1 MSEGGAHAPGAGD
14 DDRLV
19 RQVRLLTQ
27 PRDRALRQVAAGFCS
42 PGPRF
47 PAGGDGGLEQAVEA
61 RIPLSPR
68 PGPAQRL
75 ADLVQ
80 HLILPDDDAL
90 QPTCHAQQMGHSE
103 FAGPCTTRL
112 VTRNRSYAVKLPATT
127 RAQR

>member
-27 PRDRALRQVAAGFCS
+27 PCDRALRQVAAGFCP
-42 PGPRF
+42 PGPGF

-80 HLILPDDDAL
+80 HLILPTMTL
-90 QPTCHAQQMGHSE
+90 SSPHATPSRWAT
-103 FAGPCTTRL
+103 AGSPDSARTD
-112 VTRNRSYAVKLPATT
+112 S
-127 RAQR
+127 